1 MSDAPV
7 RLLCVTGSMR
17 EASCSMAVCRHVA
30 ATDDAE
36 VRIADPRL
44 LQLPMYEPYVGV
56 DHFGEAAPRIEE
68 LLSLFRWCEVMLW
81 VTPTYHGTVSGA
93 FKNMLDFAEFLC
105 DDPAPYLQG
114 KATGMVAINDST
126 PFAAMRDCA
135 RELRCWVAPT
145 HIEIMESE
153 FEPGPVLT
161 QTKALGRLTR
171 LVGELARFN
180 LVSEGSVS

>member
-1 MSDAPV
+1 MTDAPV

-30 ATDDAE
+30 ETTEAE
-36 VRIADPRL
+36 VRIADPRA

-56 DHFGEAAPRIEE
+56 DHFGDAAPRIES
-68 LLSLFRWCEVMLW
+68 LLDMFRWCEVMLW

-105 DDPAPYLQG
+105 HDASPYLQG
-114 KATGMVAINDST
+114 KAAGMVAINDST

-135 RELRCWVAPT
+135 RELRCWTAPT
-145 HIEIMESE
+145 HIEIQEAE
-153 FEPGPVLT
+153 FEPGPVLR
-161 QTKALGRLTR
+161 QERAVGRLQR
-171 LVGELARFN
+171 VVGELVGFAQQSR
-180 LVSEGSVS
+180 V